1 MKYTTPDYELEV
13 VETEDI
19 LERSLIG
26 SGKGYNVFHDPEA
39 DEGKGSIE
47 VEVPNVSILI

>member
-19 LERSLIG
+19 LEG
-26 SGKGYNVFHDPEA
+26 SYYVTGDGYQIFFDPDDGRA
-39 DEGKGSIE
+39 E

>member
-19 LERSLIG
+19 LEQSTWYV
-26 SGKGYNVFHDPEA
+26 GKGFHVDVDRE
-39 DEGKGSIE
+39 ENYIE
-47 VEVPNVSILI
+47 VEVPDVSILI

>member
-19 LERSLIG
+19 LEG
-26 SGKGYNVFHDPEA
+26 SYYVTGDGYKVFHDPENDCA
-39 DEGKGSIE
+39 E
-47 VEVPNVSILI
+47 VQVPNVSILI

>member
-19 LERSLIG
+19 LKNSYFVQG
-26 SGKGYNVFHDPEA
+26 DGYSVFHDPDNDYA
-39 DEGKGSIE
+39 E
-47 VEVPNVSILI
+47 VQVPDVSILI